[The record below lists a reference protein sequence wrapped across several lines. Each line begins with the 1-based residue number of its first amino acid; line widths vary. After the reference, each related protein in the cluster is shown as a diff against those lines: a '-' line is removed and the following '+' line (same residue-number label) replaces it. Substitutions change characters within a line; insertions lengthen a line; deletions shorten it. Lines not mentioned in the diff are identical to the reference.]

1 MFRILITFIITA
13 FLFIGILSTADSIY
27 KSDLKN
33 TKELSVQVKMIEPT
47 RPSIKEIDRITAD
60 NNYYF
65 TSENSLR

>member
-65 TSENSLR
+65 TSKNSLR

>member
-1 MFRILITFIITA
+1 MFRILLTFAITA

-33 TKELSVQVKMIEPT
+33 TRELNVKVNIIEQT

-60 NNYYF
+60 NNYSF
-65 TSENSLR
+65 TSKNSLR